1 PDPGD
6 APDASERAGEE
17 GRDAS
22 TRPRPPQGSTRALL
36 GSGSAPRAHAGR
48 RGGGGRADA
57 FDQVPALSQERHEAA
72 VAEHVS
78 GPRGDE
84 HPAVAEP
91 VHEALAPG
99 LVAPVEEPFGE
110 RGLAAGEL
118 AERLQERAVVL

>member
-1 PDPGD
+1 M
-6 APDASERAGEE
+6 RR

-36 GSGSAPRAHAGR
+36 GSGSTPRAHAGR

-78 GPRGDE
+78 RPRGDE
-84 HPAVAEP
+84 HPPVTEP
-91 VHEALAPG
+91 EHEALAPG

-110 RGLAAGEL
+110 RGVVAGGVSARPL
-118 AERLQERAVVL
+118 GGGGGFWGGG